1 MAKFSSTV
9 VTVSIDAS
17 PGGAS
22 KIITPYVDTI
32 NGMAI
37 EAITQ
42 QTNPFGVASE
52 QHTPTGLVKSMDITL
67 SGLYDNVADV
77 GSWTVLK
84 QVAGDIAVASV
95 GRVLVILAATGATYT
110 ITVHLVKTEVG
121 VSNGALTRYATLLR
135 PATVGVW
142 S

>member
-1 MAKFSSTV
+1 MAKYSSTTTT
-9 VTVSIDAS
+9 VTLDAS
-17 PGGAS
+17 PGGAA

-32 NGMAI
+32 SGMAI

-42 QTNPFGVASE
+42 QTNPFGVTSE
-52 QHTPTGLVKSMDITL
+52 QHTPTGLVKSMDIVL
-67 SGLYDNVADV
+67 SGLYDTTADV

-110 ITVHLVKTEVG
+110 ITVHLVKTEILVQN
-121 VSNGALTRYATLLR
+121 SQLTRYSTLLR

>member
-9 VTVSIDAS
+9 TTVTIDAS
-17 PGGAS
+17 PGGAA

-42 QTNPFGVASE
+42 QTNPFGVTSE
-52 QHTPTGLVKSMDITL
+52 QNTPTGLVKSMDLTL
-67 SGLYDNVADV
+67 AGLYDNVADV

-95 GRVLVILAATGATYT
+95 GRVLIVLAATGATYT
-110 ITVHLVKTEVG
+110 ITVHLVKTEVI
-121 VSNGALTRYATLLR
+121 VTNGSLTRYATLLR

>member
-1 MAKFSSTV
+1 MAKYSSTV
-9 VTVSIDAS
+9 TTVTIDAS
-17 PGGAS
+17 PGGAA

-42 QTNPFGVASE
+42 QTNPFGVTSE
-52 QHTPTGLVKSMDITL
+52 QHTPTGLVKSMDIVL
-67 SGLYDNVADV
+67 SGLYDTTADV

-95 GRVLVILAATGATYT
+95 GRTLVILAATGATYT
-110 ITVHLVKTEVG
+110 ITVHLVKTEVI
-121 VSNGALTRYATLLR
+121 VTNGSLTRYSTLLR